1 MTDSIKVVDETQEQ
15 AETFALVI
23 TEKTVG
29 SLNTNIAMLEEL
41 VEKRLEDYK
50 PENYMGDADLAKKD
64 RAELN
69 KAKETI
75 KQSRKTIIDEL
86 MKPYADFEERC
97 KKLEKRIEQASSAL
111 DEIVKIK
118 ESDEKE
124 QKRKKIELFWQT
136 KNFNL
141 FPLEKIF
148 NPKWLNKTY
157 KESDILNEMDL
168 RIERTYKDLQTI
180 ERFNADEADVLKAHY
195 LMSLDIVE
203 TMNYAGELERQK
215 EVAQQEK
222 ASRQERETD
231 EKILKQ
237 KEDLYNE
244 SVELENRKP
253 ISSLADEAL
262 GIESSDDEE
271 KKEFVITVN
280 ATETELIKIKEQ
292 LNLMR
297 IVYSAEEL
305 KF

>member
-1 MTDSIKVVDETQEQ
+1 MRADTIKVVDETQEQ
-15 AETFALVI
+15 ETFALVI

-29 SLNTNIAMLEEL
+29 SLNTNIARLEEL

-75 KQSRKTIIDEL
+75 KQSRRTIIDEL
-86 MKPYADFEERC
+86 MKPYAYFEERC
-97 KKLEKRIEQASSAL
+97 KKLEKKIEQASNAL

-124 QKRKKIELFWQT
+124 QKQKKIELIWQT
-136 KNFNL
+136 KNFDL

-157 KESDILNEMDL
+157 KESDIIKEIDL

-215 EVAQQEK
+215 EIASKEK
-222 ASRQERETD
+222 ESRNEREI
-231 EKILKQ
+231 EQKISQQ
-237 KEDLYNE
+237 KEDLYKE
-244 SVELENRKP
+244 EVGLDEKRY
-253 ISSLADEAL
+253 ISNLVDEAM
-262 GIESSDDEE
+262 GEKPSFDE
-271 KKEFVITVN
+271 KKEFVITVT
-280 ATETELIKIKEQ
+280 ATESELLKIKGE

-297 IVYSAEEL
+297 IIYSVEEL

>member
-29 SLNTNIAMLEEL
+29 SLNTNIARLEEL

-157 KESDILNEMDL
+157 KESDILNEMDS

-180 ERFNADEADVLKAHY
+180 ERFNADNADVLKAHY

-215 EVAQQEK
+215 EIAQQEK

-253 ISSLADEAL
+253 ILSLVDEAL
-262 GIESSDDEE
+262 GIESSDEV

>member
-1 MTDSIKVVDETQEQ
+1 MMTDSIKVVDETQEQ

-29 SLNTNIAMLEEL
+29 SLNTNIARLEEL

-157 KESDILNEMDL
+157 KESDILNEMDS

-180 ERFNADEADVLKAHY
+180 ERFNADNADVLKAHY

-215 EVAQQEK
+215 EIAQQEK

-253 ISSLADEAL
+253 ILSLVDEAL
-262 GIESSDDEE
+262 GIESSDEV